1 MKTKRNIAI
10 CFGTLLILMGAFAST
25 AAAVEVGMEV
35 MPDMFVLSA
44 NSPWLELDVNDLGQ
58 DGYPSF
64 EYLNDTGYADQL
76 GLEITN
82 IKISSASGEVFND
95 TAVYDRYEIKRSET
109 TWAYVL
115 AIMVARDEVNMNAD
129 FAENNPDLFE
139 AGNLEFE
146 VTGILTYPDIPGYE
160 ELQDLEFIATDS
172 EVKVKYKGIMPENAG
187 GNGKKS
193 ENPGGNGKK
202 PENAGGKGKP
212 AKS

>member
-25 AAAVEVGMEV
+25 AAAEIVEVEMEV

-58 DGYPSF
+58 EDYPSF

-109 TWAYVL
+109 TYEYVL
-115 AIMVARDEVNMNAD
+115 AIMVARDDVNMNAD
-129 FAENNPDLFE
+129 FAEDNSELFE

-146 VTGILTYPDIPGYE
+146 VTGILTYPEIPGYA
-160 ELQDLEFIATDS
+160 ELQDLEFTATDS
-172 EVKVKYKGIMPENAG
+172 EVKVKFKGIMPENAG

-193 ENPGGNGKK
+193 ENPGGNGKH
-202 PENAGGKGKP
+202 
-212 AKS
+212 AKR